1 MEKMKKFNQLVK
13 ELPSNTVVFAFGRF
27 NPPTSGHELL
37 VKAVKKL
44 AKTHNASH
52 AIYASKSQDAKK
64 NPLTVEKKVHY
75 LNLMFPDTK
84 FVAASPTVRTF
95 IEAAKE
101 LNKKYKNL
109 IMVAG
114 SDRIPEYEKL
124 LNRYNGQEFHFDSV
138 MVISAGERDP
148 DADDAAGMSASK
160 MRAVAS
166 KGDYNQF
173 KKGLPSSMRDIDG
186 RRMMNDVRQG
196 MGLDVV
202 KEQVK
207 FTVDAIREKYHKGKI
222 FHIGQMVESNGHRYE
237 ILDRG
242 SNHLI
247 IVDSVGNT
255 HRKWLH
261 DVILSKNQIK
271 EDIPTG
277 YAPNE
282 ITFKGYTTKNFHHV
296 PEAAKAFMQTIERA
310 GAADP
315 IAVLN
320 AIKATDAYMGLN
332 DAHIGYGEAPQPDEV
347 ATWKSAHDKAKESLD
362 RVGEFLHHMDY
373 WHTHQH
379 ELEAMLGDFKETGKS
394 EFQESAEEDMHE
406 ELTNKTLKTSDKV
419 KVARMVATMLG
430 NEDAEASS
438 SPEQL
443 VNSALRKIRNK
454 PLNAEALKILNNM
467 LQLATDV
474 GIKFDGTLKPQKL
487 KEENEEDLMLQVQ
500 QDALNL
506 NHRMKL
512 GHSLHH
518 PVAGSDHARL
528 AKIRKQ
534 LGEKTIEGK
543 AVKLPDDSALLGT
556 ASKAQDAFVN
566 NTPAMP
572 TIHTPE
578 EEDFDDN
585 FDDDIEKMSDDDYY
599 DAYDDDE
606 FSLVDDDTGEEI
618 EDDEEDKKIKES
630 ALMEVLSR
638 AERIR
643 ARVRLA
649 KTQSKRERSI
659 RVALKRYSPPATIN
673 KRARRLAIKLMK
685 QRMVRGRD
693 VNKLSVGEKE
703 RIERTLEKRKDT
715 INRVAMKLAPRVRK
729 MEKARLSHTKYTQ
742 STSSVAM

>member
-1 MEKMKKFNQLVK
+1 MKKFNQLVR

-37 VKAVKKL
+37 VKAVKKI
-44 AKTHNASH
+44 AKMHNASH

-64 NPLTVEKKVHY
+64 NPLSVEKKVHY
-75 LNLMFPDTK
+75 LNLMFPDTH
-84 FVAASPTVRTF
+84 FVAASATVRTF

-109 IMVAG
+109 IMIAG
-114 SDRIPEYEKL
+114 SDRVPEYEKL
-124 LNRYNGQEFHFDSV
+124 LTRYNGQEFHFDSV
-138 MVISAGERDP
+138 QVVSAGERDP
-148 DADDAAGMSASK
+148 DSDDASGMSASK
-160 MRAVAS
+160 MRALAS
-166 KGDYNQF
+166 KGDYAQF
-173 KKGLPSSMRDIDG
+173 KKGLPSSMRDMDG
-186 RRMMNDVRQG
+186 RRLMNDVRQG

-222 FHIGQMVESNGHRYE
+222 FHIGQFVESGGSTYE

-242 SNHLI
+242 ANYLTV
-247 IVDSVGNT
+247 VDSVGNT

-261 DVILSKNQIK
+261 DVVLAKGRIK
-271 EDIPTG
+271 EDVPVG

-296 PEAAKAFMQTIERA
+296 PEAAKAFTQTIERA
-310 GAADP
+310 GEADP

-320 AIKATDAYMGLN
+320 AIKATDTYMGLN

-347 ATWKSAHDKAKESLD
+347 SEWKAAHDKAKESLD
-362 RVGEFLHHMDY
+362 RVGEFMHHMDY
-373 WHTHQH
+373 WHMHQH
-379 ELEAMLGDFKETGKS
+379 ELEAMLGDFAETGQS
-394 EFQESAEEDMHE
+394 EFQESSEEDMHE
-406 ELTNKTLKTSDKV
+406 ELTNKTLKSTDKI
-419 KVARMVATMLG
+419 KVARMIATMLG
-430 NEDAEASS
+430 TENAEASS

-443 VNSALRKIRNK
+443 VNSALRKVKNK
-454 PLNAEALKILNNM
+454 ALNAEALKILDNM

-487 KEENEEDLMLQVQ
+487 KEENDEDVVGKER
-500 QDALNL
+500 
-506 NHRMKL
+506 NHRMKV
-512 GHSLHH
+512 GHTLHPASH
-518 PVAGSDHARL
+518 SDHARI
-528 AKIRKQ
+528 AKVKKQ
-534 LGEKTIEGK
+534 LGEKAITGK
-543 AVKLPDDSALLGT
+543 AVKLPDDSQMLGV
-556 ASKAQDAFVN
+556 ASQAQDGFVN

-572 TIHTPE
+572 RVHTPE
-578 EEDFDDN
+578 EDDFDNSDDFDDA
-585 FDDDIEKMSDDDYY
+585 IEKMSDDDYY
-599 DAYDDDE
+599 DAYEDDE

-630 ALMEVLSR
+630 TLMEVLSR

-649 KTQSKRERSI
+649 KSKSKRDRSI
-659 RVALKRYSPPATIN
+659 RISLKRYSAPSVIN
-673 KRARRLAIKLMK
+673 KRARRLAIKLIK

-693 VNKLSVGEKE
+693 INKLSVGEKE

-742 STSSVAM
+742 STPSVAM

>member
-37 VKAVKKL
+37 VKTVKKL
-44 AKTHNASH
+44 AMTHNASH

-64 NPLTVEKKVHY
+64 NPLPVDKKVHY

-84 FVAASPTVRTF
+84 FVAGGPTIRTF
-95 IEAAKE
+95 MDAAKE

-114 SDRIPEYEKL
+114 SDRTADFEKY
-124 LNRYNGQEFHFDSV
+124 LNQYNGKEYHFDSI
-138 MVISAGERDP
+138 MVISAGARDP
-148 DADDAAGMSASK
+148 DADDAVGMSASK
-160 MRAVAS
+160 MRGFAS
-166 KGDYNQF
+166 KGDYSQF

-186 RRMMNDVRQG
+186 RRLMNDVRQG
-196 MGLDVV
+196 MGLEVV

-222 FHIGQMVESNGHRYE
+222 FHIGQMVESNGQRYE

-261 DVILSKNQIK
+261 DVTLSKNQIK
-271 EDIPTG
+271 EDIPAG
-277 YAPNE
+277 YAPDQL
-282 ITFKGYTTKNFHHV
+282 TFKGYTTKNFHHV

-320 AIKATDAYMGLN
+320 AIKATDTYMGLN
-332 DAHIGYGEAPQPDEV
+332 DAHIGYGEGPQPEEV
-347 ATWKSAHDKAKESLD
+347 AAWKTAHDKAKESLD
-362 RVGEFLHHMDY
+362 RVGEFMHHMDY
-373 WHTHQH
+373 WHMHQH
-379 ELEAMLGDFKETGKS
+379 ELESMLGDYAEAGKS
-394 EFQESAEEDMHE
+394 EFQESAEEDMNE
-406 ELTNKTLKTSDKV
+406 ELTNKTLKTTDKV
-419 KVARMVATMLG
+419 KVARMIATMLG

-443 VNSALRKIRNK
+443 VNSALRKIKNK
-454 PLNAEALKILNNM
+454 ALNAEALKILNNM

-487 KEENEEDLMLQVQ
+487 KEENEEDLLMMQ
-500 QDALNL
+500 QDALQR
-506 NHRMKL
+506 NHKMKM
-512 GHSLHH
+512 GHTLHNA
-518 PVAGSDHARL
+518 VAGSDHARL
-528 AKIRKQ
+528 AKIRRQ

-543 AVKLPDDSALLGT
+543 AIKLPDDSQLLGT
-556 ASKAQDAFVN
+556 PSKAQDAFVN

-572 TIHTPE
+572 KIHTPD

-606 FSLVDDDTGEEI
+606 FSVVDDDTGEEI
-618 EDDEEDKKIKES
+618 EDEEEHKKIKES
-630 ALMEVLSR
+630 TLMEVLSR

-649 KTQSKRERSI
+649 KTQSKRERSVKI
-659 RVALKRYSPPATIN
+659 ALKRYSPPATIN

-742 STSSVAM
+742 SAPSVSL

>member
-27 NPPTSGHELL
+27 NPPTTGHELL
-37 VKAVKKL
+37 VKTVKKL
-44 AKTHNASH
+44 ATTHNASH

-84 FVAASPTVRTF
+84 FVAGSATVRTF

-114 SDRIPEYEKL
+114 SDRTADFEKY
-124 LNRYNGQEFHFDSV
+124 LNQYNGKEYHFDSI
-138 MVISAGERDP
+138 MVISAGARDP
-148 DADDAAGMSASK
+148 DADDAVGMSASK
-160 MRAVAS
+160 MRGFAS
-166 KGDYNQF
+166 KGDYSQF
-173 KKGLPSSMRDIDG
+173 KKGLPSSMREIDG
-186 RRMMNDVRQG
+186 RRLMNDVRQG
-196 MGLDVV
+196 MGLEGV

-222 FHIGQMVESNGHRYE
+222 FHIGQMVESNGQRYE

-261 DVILSKNQIK
+261 DVILSKNQVA
-271 EDIPTG
+271 EDVPVG
-277 YAPNE
+277 YAPDE
-282 ITFKGYTTKNFHHV
+282 LTFKGYTTKNFHHV

-320 AIKATDAYMGLN
+320 AIKATDTYMGLN
-332 DAHIGYGEAPQPDEV
+332 DAHIGYGEGPQPDEV
-347 ATWKSAHDKAKESLD
+347 GAWKTAHDKAKESLD
-362 RVGEFLHHMDY
+362 RVGEFMHHMDY
-373 WHTHQH
+373 WHMHQH
-379 ELEAMLGDFKETGKS
+379 ELEAMLGNYAETGKS
-394 EFQESAEEDMHE
+394 EFQESSEEDMKE
-406 ELTNKTLKTSDKV
+406 ELTNKTLKSSDKV

-443 VNSALRKIRNK
+443 VNSALRKIKNK
-454 PLNAEALKILNNM
+454 ALNAEALKILNNM

-487 KEENEEDLMLQVQ
+487 KEEADEDLLMLQ
-500 QDALNL
+500 QDAMQH
-506 NHRMKL
+506 NHKMKM
-512 GHSLHH
+512 GHTLHH
-518 PVAGSDHARL
+518 AVAGSDHARL
-528 AKIRKQ
+528 AKIKRQ

-543 AVKLPDDSALLGT
+543 AVKLPDDSQMLGT

-572 TIHTPE
+572 PIHTP

-606 FSLVDDDTGEEI
+606 FSVVDDDTGEEI
-618 EDDEEDKKIKES
+618 EDEEENKKIKES
-630 ALMEVLSR
+630 TLMEVLSR

-649 KTQSKRERSI
+649 KTQSKRERSVKI
-659 RVALKRYSPPATIN
+659 ALKRYSPPATIN

-742 STSSVAM
+742 SAPSVSL